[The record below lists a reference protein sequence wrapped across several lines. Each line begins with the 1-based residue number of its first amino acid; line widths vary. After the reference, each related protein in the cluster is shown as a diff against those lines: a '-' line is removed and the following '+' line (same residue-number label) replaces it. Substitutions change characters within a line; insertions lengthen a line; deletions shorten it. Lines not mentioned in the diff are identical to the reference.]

1 MASLK
6 KDKDKFNKE
15 VQNLKSSV
23 EAAIK
28 QVKVSSRT
36 FLCVCILLGNL
47 GIDNNLKLVSLER
60 KFYIRNQNVHS
71 FRIP

>member
-1 MASLK
+1 MVLYILVASLK

-28 QVKVSSRT
+28 QVKV
-36 FLCVCILLGNL
+36 
-47 GIDNNLKLVSLER
+47 
-60 KFYIRNQNVHS
+60 
-71 FRIP
+71 IPELFFVFVFC